1 MLDDGFDKRT
11 TQRELGMTFDQW
23 IDSVNAEL
31 HGRMGA
37 AVRTEE
43 LSWDSAM
50 WVGAGGTVVAALAD
64 DESTVAISY
73 DGGRIALP
81 YRDTP
86 VLVASDTIAARLAG
100 RS

>member
-1 MLDDGFDKRT
+1 
-11 TQRELGMTFDQW
+11 MTFDQW

-31 HGRMGA
+31 HGRLGT

-50 WVGAGGTVVAALAD
+50 WVSRGGTVVAALGD
-64 DESTVAISY
+64 DEATVALSF
-73 DGGRIALP
+73 DGGETLSLP

-86 VLVASDTIAARLAG
+86 ILEASDTIAERLTARA
-100 RS
+100 